1 MVERFESELEADEP
15 DGVESAQSIDGEGD
29 ALDEATLE
37 ELAAIA
43 DVEAA
48 ADGDQVASLREALE
62 AQRTEARRAVERYR
76 EAVLAAEP
84 ALPQELVHG
93 ETIEALEQSLG
104 EARAAVAQI
113 RDRLGAE
120 QEASERGF
128 PVGSPARGGDLAA
141 GLSVAEKIRVGL
153 EQRARGG

>member
-141 GLSVAEKIRVGL
+141 GLSAAEKIRVGL